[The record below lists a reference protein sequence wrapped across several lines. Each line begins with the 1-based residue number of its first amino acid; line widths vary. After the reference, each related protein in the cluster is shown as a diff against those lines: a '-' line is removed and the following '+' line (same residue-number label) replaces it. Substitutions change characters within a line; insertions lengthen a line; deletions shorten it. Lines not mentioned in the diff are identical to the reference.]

1 MYLYELA
8 QVDPLTV
15 NMIAVTDQLRTEIE
29 NQPDN
34 QMTVDQLLQYF
45 SDYDINLDKSMLY
58 DMIKKPP
65 LKNLI
70 SNIQGD
76 QIIFKGQEQPE
87 KSDDEGKKV
96 VAQMANR
103 AQKSKS

>member
-1 MYLYELA
+1 MYLYELE
-8 QVDPLTV
+8 QVDPLAV
-15 NMIAVTDQLRTEIE
+15 KMITVTDQLKSTVED
-29 NQPDN
+29 QPDT
-34 QMTVDQLLQYF
+34 QMTVDDLLKYF

-76 QIIFKGQEQPE
+76 QVIFKGQEQPE
-87 KSDDEGKKV
+87 QSEDESKKV

-103 AQKSKS
+103 AQK